1 MSTYQAFW
9 PIIRCLPPEFAHQAA
24 LVLLRLPLRW
34 NETVLDPFEWNG
46 FRCRNRVGIA
56 AGFDKNA
63 VVVPGVERLGAGF
76 IEVGTIL
83 VEPWPGNQ
91 VSPRLRRLIPQRA
104 IWNRLGFTSD
114 GLHQVMR
121 NLSRLNARSLRG
133 MAVLCNI
140 GPHPGRLRQAD
151 DPLAAARDDLLQL
164 VESLLP
170 AADAFVVNLSSPNT
184 RGLRSL
190 LQSDRL
196 NDVVMRPLIER
207 LRQAEDAEGQGRRRP
222 LLLKLPPED
231 QDRRPWARDDL
242 ARVICP
248 LLESGRCDGLVAVN
262 TSARLAVELVSF
274 PPADLPGGISGEPL
288 RPESLRVVSLVRE
301 LVGPKPLLIGCGGIM
316 QPSDAI
322 SFLDAGADLVE
333 TYTGMV
339 YRGPGVIV
347 ACARAIRD
355 HHRRKGGER
364 ASICE
369 KNSGKD
375 HTASS

>member
-1 MSTYQAFW
+1 MSTYQVFW
-9 PIIRCLPPEFAHQAA
+9 PIIRCLPPEFAHKAA
-24 LVLLRLPLRW
+24 LALLRLPLRW
-34 NETVLDPFEWNG
+34 NDAVLDPFEWNG

-63 VVVPGVERLGAGF
+63 AVVPGVERLGAGF
-76 IEVGTIL
+76 VEVGTIL

-91 VSPRLRRLIPQRA
+91 VSPRMRRLVTQRA

-114 GLHQVMR
+114 GVLQVKR
-121 NLSRLNARSLRG
+121 NLGPVSRHSLGG
-133 MAVLCNI
+133 MVVLCNI
-140 GPHPGRLRQAD
+140 GPHPGRLRQAG
-151 DPLAAARDDLLQL
+151 DPLAATRDDLLQL
-164 VESLLP
+164 VEALLP
-170 AADAFVVNLSSPNT
+170 FADAFVVNLSSPNT

-196 NDVVMRPLIER
+196 NDVVMRPLVER
-207 LRQAEDAEGQGRRRP
+207 LRQAEAAEGQGRRRP

-231 QDRRPWARDDL
+231 ADRRPWARDDL

-248 LLESGRCDGLVAVN
+248 LIEPSWCDGLVAVN
-262 TSARLAVELVSF
+262 TSSRLATELVSF

-288 RPESLRVVSLVRE
+288 RPEALRVVSLVRK
-301 LVGPKPLLIGCGGIM
+301 LVGPKPLLIGCGGMM

-339 YRGPGVIV
+339 YGGPGLIV
-347 ACARAIRD
+347 ECARAIRD
-355 HHRRKGGER
+355 HRPR
-364 ASICE
+364 ARLE
-369 KNSGKD
+369 P
-375 HTASS
+375 A